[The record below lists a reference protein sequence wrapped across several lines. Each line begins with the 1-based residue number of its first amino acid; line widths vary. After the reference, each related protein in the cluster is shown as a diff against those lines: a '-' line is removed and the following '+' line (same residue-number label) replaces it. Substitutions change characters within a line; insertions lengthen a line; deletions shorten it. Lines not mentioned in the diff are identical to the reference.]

1 MLGQSVASGR
11 AGMVDGHLVSTE
23 EGWVV
28 GNDGEGFNEFLKCF
42 QYCLET
48 KTHNVSTSQFIVIF
62 VE

>member
-1 MLGQSVASGR
+1 MVTWSVQGR
-11 AGMVDGHLVSTE
+11 G
-23 EGWVV
+23 

-48 KTHNVSTSQFIVIF
+48 RTHNVSTSQFIVIF

>member
-1 MLGQSVASGR
+1 MWPVTGRGWLMVTWSVQRRG
-11 AGMVDGHLVSTE
+11 
-23 EGWVV
+23 